1 MTDLK
6 AKLILQYELEM
17 EVDFYLNDEGKN
29 VVLKSGIVK
38 IRRKMNIQIDHE
50 LVHVSDD
57 NKCCIIKCTGT
68 AKIFSQQ
75 DPFTKSIRTVDFGE
89 VSPQNNS
96 YEFPVAV
103 AKKRAEGRVVLD
115 LAGFTETGWMT
126 EDEPSTS
133 FEPTKKPSKDM
144 VDNLEQKIEEK
155 RSSGKKGTKAKKIEK
170 EVIPKDIPDNAIVV
184 DGIIHIL
191 EGEVD
196 GRWII
201 YKVIDGKKEMTTCD
215 DEKTFNKLVDLLK
228 KKEDKIQGVTPPVEK
243 NVKEPKSEAKKK
255 PRTKTNAEKDVKPET
270 IFPGSDHSSEN
281 MTDPEPETK
290 EKPSLSNELIIVGK
304 TRYALI
310 GKQKDG
316 KYLIA
321 GKRGQSPIVEMYED
335 ESAYN
340 KRVDTLRESID
351 PEEPSTKEEEPEKKI
366 EKIINGDVV
375 YELWGKQDDG
385 TYLIFGKKGKVPI
398 SARYDNE
405 KEYNTHVA
413 KLREEATP
421 APVVEEGPKEVS
433 LEQEFADHFREKE
446 EPVSDVDGV
455 VETTLSATKMNADK
469 VNVPKK
475 ITEKD
480 SEPESKEG
488 DQLDIDISP
497 IADLTKNVIKL

>member
-68 AKIFSQQ
+68 ANIFSQQ

-126 EDEPSTS
+126 EDESSTS
-133 FEPTKKPSKDM
+133 FEPPTKKPSKEM

-201 YKVIDGKKEMTTCD
+201 YKVIDGNKEMTTCD
-215 DEKTFNKLVDLLK
+215 DEETFNKLVDLLK
-228 KKEDKIQGVTPPVEK
+228 KKK
-243 NVKEPKSEAKKK
+243 EAKKK

-270 IFPGSDHSSEN
+270 IFPSSDHSDEN

-290 EKPSLSNELIIVGK
+290 EKPSLSNELIIAGK

-321 GKRGQSPIVEMYED
+321 GKRGQNPIVEIYED

-366 EKIINGDVV
+366 EKIINGDAL
-375 YELWGKQDDG
+375 YELRGKQNDG
-385 TYLIFGKKGKVPI
+385 TYLIFGKKGKIPI

-413 KLREEATP
+413 KLREKATP
-421 APVVEEGPKEVS
+421 APVVEEGPKKVS
-433 LEQEFADHFREKE
+433 LVEKVFADHFREKE

-455 VETTLSATKMNADK
+455 VETTLSATEMNADK